1 MLDGIKSKL
10 KELEKKLTGLKVY
23 LDIDKNEVS
32 LKELEAKMA
41 SSGFW
46 NNQEKAQSVIGE
58 LKSIKVTVGAYFEC
72 MEEYGHAVELVE
84 LLSKE
89 PDPEIMGEM
98 KELLE
103 KLEKNVNALEFKSL
117 MSNEL
122 DRNNAILSIH
132 AGAGGTE
139 SCDWANM
146 LLRMY
151 SMWAESNDY
160 KTQIIDMLAGEEA
173 GVKSA
178 VMIVSGPFAYG
189 YLKSERG
196 VHRLVR
202 ISPFD
207 SNKRRHTSFASA
219 DVIAEVADDIEID
232 IKESELR
239 IDTYRSGGA
248 GGQHVNVTDSA
259 VRITHL
265 PTNIVVQCQNE
276 RSQHKNK
283 GMAMKVLKARLYEA
297 KLEEKKKE
305 MEKENATKQK
315 IEWGS
320 QIRSYVMHPYSM
332 VKDHRTDYETSNVNA
347 VMNGKIDRFIEEFLK
362 WKAKKQ

>member
-58 LKSIKVTVGAYFEC
+58 LKSIKVTVGAYFGC

-103 KLEKNVNALEFKSL
+103 KLEKDVNALEFKSL

-178 VMIVSGPFAYG
+178 V
-189 YLKSERG
+189 
-196 VHRLVR
+196 
-202 ISPFD
+202 
-207 SNKRRHTSFASA
+207 
-219 DVIAEVADDIEID
+219 
-232 IKESELR
+232 
-239 IDTYRSGGA
+239 
-248 GGQHVNVTDSA
+248 
-259 VRITHL
+259 
-265 PTNIVVQCQNE
+265 
-276 RSQHKNK
+276 
-283 GMAMKVLKARLYEA
+283 
-297 KLEEKKKE
+297 
-305 MEKENATKQK
+305 
-315 IEWGS
+315 
-320 QIRSYVMHPYSM
+320 
-332 VKDHRTDYETSNVNA
+332 
-347 VMNGKIDRFIEEFLK
+347 
-362 WKAKKQ
+362 